1 MNPHFL
7 FNAFNCL
14 SSLIMLRR
22 LEDAELTTLRL
33 SSFLRKFLSADPTGR
48 WDLGYEIDLIRTYLS
63 IEQVRFPDR
72 LTVQIDIPVGLTG
85 ALVPSFVLQPL
96 VEDAVNRAVGLSLEP
111 VTLNI
116 WAVASDGV
124 LQLSVSDEDMPGA
137 NRADPLDHEHL
148 DESSADLAPLRNR
161 LAALDGGDGKL
172 FRRGGAG
179 GETLTLRLPLVHR

>member
-22 LEDAELTTLRL
+22 LDDAEQTTLRL
-33 SSFLRKFLSADPTGR
+33 SAFLRKSLSADPAGC
-48 WDLGYEIDLIRTYLS
+48 WDLSYEIDLIRNYLS

-96 VEDAVNRAVGLSLEP
+96 VENAVNRAVDLSPGP

-116 WAVASDGV
+116 WAVAADGV
-124 LQLSVSDEDMPGA
+124 LKLSVSDEGVSGA
-137 NRADPLDHEHL
+137 DRVDAPDHEHL
-148 DESSADLAPLRNR
+148 DESSADLAPLRIR
-161 LAALDGGDGKL
+161 LGALDGGVGKL
-172 FRRGGAG
+172 FRRGAAS
-179 GETLTLRLPLVHR
+179 GETLTLHLPLVPG